1 MNFIYF
7 HIYLL
12 QCQQPEDDDSEP
24 KIVKFKLK
32 KCIVYI
38 LLAKQE
44 PVKMTRILRKVRRWQ
59 SDYETDKI
67 YKPWYMKHNEN
78 R

>member
-1 MNFIYF
+1 M
-7 HIYLL
+7 
-12 QCQQPEDDDSEP
+12 
-24 KIVKFKLK
+24 KFKLK

-59 SDYETDKI
+59 SDYKTDKI
-67 YKPWYMKHNEN
+67 YKPWYIKHNEN